1 MFCVAVVLNLI
12 LNYLDSKDTNFCC
25 TKVSIDLTFNCI
37 EVSAHCTFIF
47 FLFRVTKDHFVFHG
61 INTELFQ
68 CGTELKS
75 KTPINMPW
83 KFTVKM
89 NVKQRKFEI
98 DFNPVKKVTEL
109 FAVK

>member
-1 MFCVAVVLNLI
+1 M
-12 LNYLDSKDTNFCC
+12 
-25 TKVSIDLTFNCI
+25 
-37 EVSAHCTFIF
+37 
-47 FLFRVTKDHFVFHG
+47 TKDHFVFHG

-83 KFTVKM
+83 KFTLKM
-89 NVKQRKFEI
+89 NIKQRKFEI
-98 DFNPVKKVTEL
+98 DFDPVKKVSEL